1 MGFGIDVSMLSFV
14 QSLTLS
20 EPVHSLTSRFFLNLR
35 SIAFYKPPSTLDD
48 PTAHSGVFGLS
59 CFRPRRSVKQSGVR
73 RPKLV
78 VEIGMDTTVY
88 SSGRHPNEGDSQPP
102 EAYDL
107 DLLDHSQSHGYGLER
122 KDYVH

>member
-1 MGFGIDVSMLSFV
+1 MGFGIDVSMLPFV
-14 QSLTLS
+14 QSLTLN
-20 EPVHSLTSRFFLNLR
+20 EPIHSLTSRFFLNLR

-48 PTAHSGVFGLS
+48 PTAHSGLPGFPAFS
-59 CFRPRRSVKQSGVR
+59 PRRSLKQSGVR

-78 VEIGMDTTVY
+78 VEIGMDTAVY
-88 SSGRHPNEGDSQPP
+88 STGRYPNEGDSQPP

-107 DLLDHSQSHGYGLER
+107 DVLDSQSHGYSSER

>member
-14 QSLTLS
+14 QSLTLN

-35 SIAFYKPPSTLDD
+35 SIAFYKPPSTLDE
-48 PTAHSGVFGLS
+48 SGLPDLS
-59 CFRPRRSVKQSGVR
+59 GFRPRRSMKQSSVR

-78 VEIGMDTTVY
+78 VEIGMDTAVY
-88 SSGRHPNEGDSQPP
+88 SSGRHPNEGDSQQPS

-107 DLLDHSQSHGYGLER
+107 HLLDSQSHGYSSER
-122 KDYVH
+122 KDYVY